1 MILPPRYC
9 CNCSAQV
16 LDVKLPFDETQL
28 LRDNTE
34 YLLRSLKLRGLE
46 VQPADGA
53 APPEG
58 VTAPNAEERLREAV
72 PGSPAVLFSC

>member
-1 MILPPRYC
+1 M
-9 CNCSAQV
+9 
-16 LDVKLPFDETQL
+16 KLPFDEAQL

-34 YLLRSLKLRGLE
+34 YLLRSLKLTGFE
-46 VQPADGA
+46 VHPAEGA

-58 VTAPNAEERLREAV
+58 ATVPNPEERLREAV